1 MQQVPDICIS
11 ICGAVV
17 LVSVPLLLG
26 MVRMLRRAP
35 QYVTLPEE
43 R

>member
-1 MQQVPDICIS
+1 MQNVPELCIS
-11 ICGAVV
+11 ICGAVM

-26 MVRMLRRAP
+26 MIRMLRRAP

>member
-1 MQQVPDICIS
+1 MQNVPELCIS
-11 ICGAVV
+11 VCGAAA
-17 LVSVPLLLG
+17 LVGAVLLG
-26 MVRMLRRAP
+26 MIRMLRRAP